1 MPDPQPTGITV
12 TPAGMVRGFFGQLI
26 GADPLDIAQGIG
38 RFAEHPIDTTLEAA
52 RRTLAEP
59 GAAYQ
64 ALREGRYGD
73 ALDAGGRVLRTVGG
87 SAGADVA
94 NAVSLARA
102 QAAEA
107 GKAYQLYRQGR
118 NLEAGGHTAAALLPA
133 LGPAAAGVGERMA
146 DTGDL
151 GRGIGESAALLLG
164 GRAAGLIAGGVV
176 PTGSTAAEAPPAIS
190 GGSRL
195 GTGSVTSLGPSLE
208 ALERVPPAG
217 YTLGNPELPAEFQM
231 ATDTPPA
238 RPSLPTARD
247 VSVPAALE
255 SDRYTPEDIATARV
269 SLDRL
274 MQGKFG
280 RRAQPE

>member
-133 LGPAAAGVGERMA
+133 LGPAAAGPGARGPPRA
-146 DTGDL
+146 RRG
-151 GRGIGESAALLLG
+151 GRGREGGGPVPAGPLPGPGGAG
-164 GRAAGLIAGGVV
+164 GRGRPAGAAAG
-176 PTGSTAAEAPPAIS
+176 
-190 GGSRL
+190 R
-195 GTGSVTSLGPSLE
+195 
-208 ALERVPPAG
+208 
-217 YTLGNPELPAEFQM
+217 
-231 ATDTPPA
+231 
-238 RPSLPTARD
+238 
-247 VSVPAALE
+247 
-255 SDRYTPEDIATARV
+255 
-269 SLDRL
+269 
-274 MQGKFG
+274 G
-280 RRAQPE
+280 RS